1 MRPVLFRSCGRSQS
15 LSLRRLMPWSS
26 RPCSSDCSLHRRCG
40 GGSRRI
46 PRTSARAPPA
56 ADHRACA
63 RRTNTSCYWQTSD
76 PPPISALYCGCRRN
90 SKKSISATDR
100 ASLVIP
106 HQTATVELEHLLLP
120 CQIVLPVMTRDTR
133 VAQGTPL
140 LALRTKFI
148 GPKSRKFVATPS
160 ACRALIAH
168 ELAFAFPSPQ
178 SLRRDTQEP
187 GGFMNAGH
195 HA

>member
-1 MRPVLFRSCGRSQS
+1 MFFGLLAAPTLRWRIASHTGHIRSRTASGRSSS
-15 LSLRRLMPWSS
+15 LCPQDEHVL
-26 RPCSSDCSLHRRCG
+26 
-40 GGSRRI
+40 
-46 PRTSARAPPA
+46 
-56 ADHRACA
+56 
-63 RRTNTSCYWQTSD
+63 YWQTSD

-106 HQTATVELEHLLLP
+106 HQTTTVELEHLLLP
-120 CQIVLPVMTRDTR
+120 RQIVLPVMTRDTR

-195 HA
+195 RA